1 MKRDARSDAAN
12 GVLDAGVVLV
22 RLDRRHRSHQRV
34 ADLFDRSADSEVNL
48 LISAVNLAE
57 ILEHAREYSRQT
69 GLDVVAL
76 LSSYRIGVH
85 SPDVETARRVAHLA
99 GLPDAS
105 LADRFALAT
114 AEWNGS
120 RLYTTDHPLAAVARK
135 RKVPVTVFER

>member
-1 MKRDARSDAAN
+1 MKRDEERDVAK

-34 ADLFDRSADSEVNL
+34 VDLFTRCANSDVSL

-57 ILEHAREYSRQT
+57 VLEHARRYAENT
-69 GLDVVAL
+69 GLDPVAL
-76 LSSYRIGVH
+76 LSSVRISVH
-85 SPDVETARRVAHLA
+85 SPDVDTARRVAELA

-114 AEWNGS
+114 AELTGS
-120 RLYTTDHPLAAVARK
+120 RLYTTDHPLAAVAR
-135 RKVPVTVFER
+135 RRRVAVTLFER